1 MSEISKLEPQ
11 KVWEIFDLICSI
23 PHISKHEAALAE
35 KLMALAKDAGLQV
48 IQDETGNVII
58 KRPAAKGFENAE
70 PVILQAHLDMVP
82 ASTGDFDFI
91 NCAITPRITGEWVMA
106 TNTTLGSDDGIGVA
120 QAMAIVL
127 DKDFQCGPLT
137 VILTVDEEAG
147 MSGAANLAPEHL
159 QGRYLLNLDGSDN
172 GFCIGCAGG
181 ARQEITFAPEYEPA
195 VTGQAVKITVDG
207 LPGGHSGLCIH
218 ENRGNAL
225 KIMAE
230 FLEQNDIRIASFNGG
245 TADNAIAYFAE
256 AVGISGKKVA
266 ELQAAADAY
275 TLLTRA
281 ELPAAKN
288 LVIRVEAISDAPQK
302 VWQKT
307 FAADL
312 LSAMMLVPNE
322 VIDFDDELDIVK
334 TSSNLATIRT
344 YDDKI
349 VIRTSQRSLVD
360 SDREK
365 ISETIAA
372 HFRLFNGKSEMGDV
386 YPATPPEMDSQLL
399 QTAVKCAVKLQKNAT
414 PYAIH
419 AGLESGWFSR
429 KNPAL
434 EIISCGPEHHDYHT
448 PEEKLNIASVARFDA
463 FLRQLIRML
472 AE

>member
-35 KLMALAKDAGLQV
+35 KLMELAGNAGLQV

-181 ARQEITFAPEYEPA
+181 ARQEITFTPEYEPT

-256 AVGISGKKVA
+256 AVGISGKTVA
-266 ELQAAADAY
+266 GLQAAADAY

-399 QTAVKCAVKLQKNAT
+399 QTAVKCAGNLQKNAT

-448 PEEKLNIASVARFDA
+448 PEEKLNIASVARFDT

>member
-181 ARQEITFAPEYEPA
+181 ARQEITFTP
-195 VTGQAVKITVDG
+195 
-207 LPGGHSGLCIH
+207 
-218 ENRGNAL
+218 
-225 KIMAE
+225 
-230 FLEQNDIRIASFNGG
+230 DI
-245 TADNAIAYFAE
+245 
-256 AVGISGKKVA
+256 
-266 ELQAAADAY
+266 
-275 TLLTRA
+275 
-281 ELPAAKN
+281 
-288 LVIRVEAISDAPQK
+288 
-302 VWQKT
+302 
-307 FAADL
+307 
-312 LSAMMLVPNE
+312 
-322 VIDFDDELDIVK
+322 
-334 TSSNLATIRT
+334 
-344 YDDKI
+344 
-349 VIRTSQRSLVD
+349 
-360 SDREK
+360 
-365 ISETIAA
+365 
-372 HFRLFNGKSEMGDV
+372 
-386 YPATPPEMDSQLL
+386 
-399 QTAVKCAVKLQKNAT
+399 
-414 PYAIH
+414 
-419 AGLESGWFSR
+419 
-429 KNPAL
+429 
-434 EIISCGPEHHDYHT
+434 
-448 PEEKLNIASVARFDA
+448 
-463 FLRQLIRML
+463 
-472 AE
+472 

>member
-181 ARQEITFAPEYEPA
+181 ARQEITFTPEYEPA
-195 VTGQAVKITVDG
+195 ITGQAVKITVDG

-256 AVGISGKKVA
+256 AVGISGKTVA

-344 YDDKI
+344 YDDRI
-349 VIRTSQRSLVD
+349 IIRTSQRSLVD

-399 QTAVKCAVKLQKNAT
+399 KTAVKCAGNLQKNAT